1 MLWHTFAVLG
11 SLRLLASVAF
21 LSSFEVIVLA
31 LAAFPS
37 TIRELEVIVWL
48 GLLNGFLWDEG
59 LDAVQVEGLMEWFD
73 TACRSGHLSKLIHLI
88 DGRHLSLN
96 LELLKRWEVKL
107 LSHGWEELLGSGGVL
122 LEGLVGVAL
131 VLRGNG

>member
-1 MLWHTFAVLG
+1 MLWHAFTVVGGLG
-11 SLRLLASVAF
+11 LLASVAF
-21 LSSFEVIVLA
+21 LSSFEVVVLA

-37 TIRELEVIVWL
+37 AIRELEVNDRL

-88 DGRHLSLN
+88 DGGHLSLN
-96 LELLKRWEVKL
+96 LELLERWEVEL
-107 LSHGWEELLGSGGVL
+107 LTHGWEVLLGSLGVL
-122 LEGLVGVAL
+122 LEGLV
-131 VLRGNG
+131 